1 MSATAVTQVGQGE
14 RPITRP
20 TRTKSFFIWAGLSLL
35 GFPLGGLLGHAVA
48 GRVDGVTPAL
58 IGGALTGAG
67 IGLAQW
73 WMLRRT
79 LGVGPEWIVA
89 TSGALG
95 VGLALGAMA
104 VGYETSISQL
114 AIMGA
119 ISGAPVGIVQGLLLR
134 SKFSLWHMWM
144 VAMPA
149 FWAIGWATTTAGG
162 IDVDKQFTVFG
173 AYGAV
178 AFAILSWLL
187 LMAGTRREKLAAA

>member
-1 MSATAVTQVGQGE
+1 MSATAATQAGQGGL
-14 RPITRP
+14 PIARP
-20 TRTKSFFIWAGLSLL
+20 TRTKSFFVWVGLSLL

-48 GRVDGVTPAL
+48 GRVDSVTPAL

-79 LGVGPEWIVA
+79 LSIGPGWIVA
-89 TSGALG
+89 TSGALA

-104 VGYETSISQL
+104 VGYETTISQL

-119 ISGAPVGIVQGLLLR
+119 ISGAAVGIVQGLLLR
-134 SKFSLWHMWM
+134 SRFSLWHVWM
-144 VAMPA
+144 VAMPV
-149 FWAIGWATTTAGG
+149 FWATGWATTTAGG
-162 IDVDKQFTVFG
+162 IKVEKQFTVFG

-187 LMAGTRREKLAAA
+187 LTAGTRREKPTTA